1 MATVWNWEGMCPYKG
16 DVVSSMVFTG
26 GFKHFGISKFNVA
39 INSEIWSPYFSVN
52 CSVLLS
58 SLNVRIFVLPV
69 HFLLLHVSCTNNK
82 NKLEI
87 IAECILLLKSISTA
101 RAVGSSFSWAT
112 SWFSWNV
119 RTLRVRACL
128 RVCVCEKS
136 LQKHLIWNN
145 IMILLILLLPTCL
158 ASGSYIDS
166 HAWGFTLFSSSSLI
180 SCLILHCLNFY

>member
-1 MATVWNWEGMCPYKG
+1 MATVRKETLCP
-16 DVVSSMVFTG
+16 VWCSLVIL
-26 GFKHFGISKFNVA
+26 KHFGISKLNVA

-58 SLNVRIFVLPV
+58 SLNVRIFALAV
-69 HFLLLHVSCTNNK
+69 HFLLLYVSCTNNEE
-82 NKLEI
+82 KLEI

-112 SWFSWNV
+112 SWFSRNV
-119 RTLRVRACL
+119 RTLRVRAC
-128 RVCVCEKS
+128 VCVCVFACVCETS
-136 LQKHLIWNN
+136 LQKHLKWNN
-145 IMILLILLLPTCL
+145 IIILLILLLPTCL

-180 SCLILHCLNFY
+180 SSLILHCLIVH